1 MSARTSDESS
11 DRGVVDRMSDI
22 IYLDHNATTPIDPR
36 VLDRMHD
43 ASLRVPGNAAS
54 QHRLGRQ
61 ARQLLDDAVDAITGL
76 LGGRANRADADRL
89 ILTSGGTEANNM
101 ALRGLSG
108 PPGSRVIVSA
118 LEHPSVL
125 GAAEHLQ
132 EAGWIVDT
140 LRAGFDGRVDL
151 DHLRDLLSQPPV
163 PRLVSVM
170 LANNE
175 TGVLQP
181 VQEVVTACAPLGIP
195 VHSDAVQV
203 AGKLPLSFRELGV
216 SAMTVTAHKLHG
228 PCGIGA
234 LLVRAGLSPRPLL
247 FGGSQQLEL
256 RPGTEPMGL
265 AVGFQAALELADREA
280 VDRRARMVACRDRF
294 ESRIVAELP
303 DAIVHGRL
311 ATRLPHTSNVSFPGV
326 DRQSLLIA
334 LDLEGICCSTG
345 SACAS
350 GSSQPSHVLQA
361 MGLPEEQVASAL
373 RFSVGASTT
382 EAEID
387 RAVERT
393 VRAVRRL
400 RGLTQRPD

>member
-1 MSARTSDESS
+1 MSN
-11 DRGVVDRMSDI
+11 I
-22 IYLDHNATTPIDPR
+22 IYLDHNATTPIDAR
-36 VLDRMHD
+36 VLQRMQE
-43 ASLRVPGNAAS
+43 ASLQAIGNAAS

-61 ARQLLDDAVDAITGL
+61 ARQLLDDAVDSITEL

-89 ILTSGGTEANNM
+89 IITSGGTEANNM

-108 PPGSRVIVSA
+108 PLGSRLIVSS

-125 GAAEHLQ
+125 GVAENLRESGYQ
-132 EAGWIVDT
+132 VDY
-140 LRAGFDGRVDL
+140 LRALREGRVDL
-151 DHLRDLLSQPPV
+151 DHLRELLDQTPV

-175 TGVLQP
+175 TGMLQP
-181 VQEVVTACAPLGIP
+181 VEEVVRMCAPRGIP
-195 VHSDAVQV
+195 VHTDAVQV
-203 AGKLPLSFRELGV
+203 AGKIPLSFRALGV

-228 PCGIGA
+228 PCGVGA
-234 LLVRAGLSPRPLL
+234 LLVRAGLQPRPLL

-265 AVGFQAALELADREA
+265 TVGFQMALQLAVREGD
-280 VDRRARMVACRDRF
+280 DRRLRMTACRDRL

-303 DAIVHGRL
+303 EVVVHGDP
-311 ATRLPHTSNVSFPGV
+311 AARLPHTSNLSFPGV

-334 LDLEGICCSTG
+334 LDLAGICCSTG

-361 MGLPEEQVASAL
+361 MGLPEDQVASAL
-373 RFSVGASTT
+373 RFSVGATT
-382 EAEID
+382 TDAEID
-387 RAVERT
+387 IAADRIIA
-393 VRAVRRL
+393 AVRRL
-400 RGLTQRPD
+400 LGISPLTGGHSR